1 MQLLSLIVLA
11 GAVAA
16 TPVRRSLYSGLYN
29 TTCVTAGEVAKDANW
44 LPNAPVTA
52 QITGGQAGVSL
63 ILDIGLMDTA
73 TCEALPN
80 TLVEVWAPNA
90 VGTYGARFLR
100 GATLTGSNGIA
111 EFEMIFPGF
120 TSAGAN
126 HVNVI
131 VHRPGVT
138 SPANATTVAHVGQ
151 VFFTDQWTNVIGM
164 SAPYSGDTQARV
176 LNAGDGRFAQANAG
190 GFSPIVDIEEI
201 HDDWPEGISGYITIG
216 VDPQA
221 EYANA

>member
-1 MQLLSLIVLA
+1 MGPCVATRRCDATTTTTDTDLA
-11 GAVAA
+11 A
-16 TPVRRSLYSGLYN
+16 
-29 TTCVTAGEVAKDANW
+29 
-44 LPNAPVTA
+44 
-52 QITGGQAGVSL
+52 
-63 ILDIGLMDTA
+63 
-73 TCEALPN
+73 
-80 TLVEVWAPNA
+80 NA

-190 GFSPIVDIEEI
+190 GFSPIVE
-201 HDDWPEGISGYITIG
+201 
-216 VDPQA
+216 
-221 EYANA
+221 